1 MEFTNLY
8 FIAFIFILILIAVL
22 VTLIVSII
30 RKNKRSVIL
39 LSFTLFLMIVAPI
52 ALLFSLFSEP
62 HVKVKELG
70 NFRKEIVNKYDYVK
84 QVQAS
89 NYRNRYYKVIIRTT
103 KNLDWDEMKGIYI
116 DVREFLLS
124 DNTQRE
130 LKQFCDKEYKG
141 NSSFNKVGIEFDFES
156 DGYYDVQI
164 DGYLDDEIYSAPWY
178 YWNYGDTSLT
188 ISPEGEIIQ

>member
-89 NYRNRYYKVIIRTT
+89 NYRNRYFKVIIRTT